1 MIAGDKKAKA
11 AAFPIGAAQGMVT
24 VPAADKEGNFP
35 AESANEGK
43 KISGTW
49 YQPKD
54 AKTYTIPRYVA
65 GDKVSSK
72 TTPFEPA
79 AEGDEVKWTDC
90 MKGVS
95 LSGAVTLAAASLTAA
110 TIALF

>member
-1 MIAGDKKAKA
+1 
-11 AAFPIGAAQGMVT
+11 MVT